1 MELKLRLTKRGI
13 VTGLILL
20 ILLAVYNVL
29 FFVIPFDRSHSNGAF
44 WVSYGVT
51 TFLILFMAVVVFIGF
66 HDKDVKS
73 RVFGVPIVYLGFST
87 LVTQFVFDGVVMGVG
102 NFFEV
107 WIWVAV
113 VVEVLLVAF
122 FFISLIARTAYKDT
136 IKKIDAKEEKKV
148 YIRDLRVQLDALVE
162 LNKIDAI
169 KPELEKLAEAVR
181 YTDPVSSKESV
192 DTEDQITVA
201 FESLSKAINSG
212 DSEKA
217 AVLIAKMNRLLNER
231 KALLKNSK

>member
-51 TFLILFMAVVVFIGF
+51 TFLILFMAVVVLIGF

-107 WIWVAV
+107 WTWLAV

-136 IKKIDAKEEKKV
+136 IKKIDAKEEKKA

-169 KPELEKLAEAVR
+169 KPELEKLAETVR

-201 FESLSKAINSG
+201 FESLSKAVNSG

-217 AVLIAKMNRLLNER
+217 AVSIAKMNRLLNER